1 MVVPES
7 ECVSL
12 VQKTLLRLALL
23 WGLSPQAI
31 IAADH
36 NSSRWEKSI
45 ARYEAADRKQMPAPG
60 GILFIGSSSIRRWT
74 SLKNDFADFQVL
86 NRGFGGSHIADSVHF
101 AKRIVHPYKPRQI
114 VLYAGDND
122 VAAGKSPE
130 TVFADFQQFVKVV
143 HKELPKSRISFIAI
157 KPSLSRWRL
166 SGKMAKTN
174 ALVRDACTK
183 DERLDY
189 IDIWQPML
197 GGNHKPKPDL
207 FVRDGLHINDK
218 GYSLWTTLVK
228 PRLTEYR

>member
-1 MVVPES
+1 
-7 ECVSL
+7 
-12 VQKTLLRLALL
+12 
-23 WGLSPQAI
+23 
-31 IAADH
+31 
-36 NSSRWEKSI
+36 
-45 ARYEAADRKQMPAPG
+45 
-60 GILFIGSSSIRRWT
+60 
-74 SLKNDFADFQVL
+74 
-86 NRGFGGSHIADSVHF
+86 
-101 AKRIVHPYKPRQI
+101 
-114 VLYAGDND
+114 
-122 VAAGKSPE
+122 
-130 TVFADFQQFVKVV
+130 VKVV